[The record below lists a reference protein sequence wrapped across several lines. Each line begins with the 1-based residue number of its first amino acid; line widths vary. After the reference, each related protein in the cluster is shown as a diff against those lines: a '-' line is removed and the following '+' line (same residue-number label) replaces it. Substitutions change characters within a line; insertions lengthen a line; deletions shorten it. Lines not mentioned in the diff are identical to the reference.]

1 MLLTVIFTVG
11 CTPENNDAD
20 VKVTTYMPQDVTRT
34 SAVCG
39 GDVIVT
45 NSPSIAANPKTATTA
60 TIGRVRSLRMSHAT
74 RIASSSIRAATTWTA
89 TVPTVYP
96 FERCDLRV
104 RTNLCSVSGTAG
116 AK

>member
-1 MLLTVIFTVG
+1 MKRIVNALAAVMLLTVIFTVG

-45 NSPSIAANPKTATTA
+45 NSQSIAANPKTATTA
-60 TIGRVRSLRMSHAT
+60 
-74 RIASSSIRAATTWTA
+74 
-89 TVPTVYP
+89 
-96 FERCDLRV
+96 
-104 RTNLCSVSGTAG
+104 
-116 AK
+116 